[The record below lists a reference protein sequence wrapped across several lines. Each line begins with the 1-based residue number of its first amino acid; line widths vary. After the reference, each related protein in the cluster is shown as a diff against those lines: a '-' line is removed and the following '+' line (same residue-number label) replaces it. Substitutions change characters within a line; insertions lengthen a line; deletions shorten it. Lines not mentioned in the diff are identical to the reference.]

1 MTAPRITALFD
12 LFDRRVALIDGAT
25 GTCLQALQPTSD
37 DFGGP
42 EREGCN
48 EALLLTRPDLVA
60 DVHARYFEAGADIVE
75 TNTFGGTPLVLAEY
89 GLAERCREINRRGAE
104 VAREVAERFSTEK
117 KPRFVAGSMGPTTCA
132 LSVRRSLSFEALVDH
147 YLEQALGLHEGGV
160 DYFLVET
167 CQDTLNLKAALV
179 AIERLFSRG
188 LEKRPIAVSATL
200 DSAGHMLGGQSPAS
214 LARTL
219 APFDLLYLGL
229 NCGAGTLQLAP
240 RLDELATATGARLG
254 LMPNAGLPD
263 ENGRYGQ
270 MPDDFARDIDSACA
284 RGALNLVGGCCGTT
298 PEHIRALAKILD
310 RFTPRPRPKAAS
322 SFAPVTSPE
331 TATSSATATSWLS
344 GIEAIA
350 IGSTSRPVIAG
361 ERSNALGSRKFRE
374 LIGAGD
380 FDAAADFARR
390 QLSEGAS
397 LIDVAVQQADRDEA
411 EDMER
416 LLARLVPRIRSPL
429 MIDTTNPEVARRA
442 LGHSQGKA
450 IVNSANLEGGEARFL
465 KMAQVARQFGA
476 ALVVGLIDEAGM
488 AIDLDRK
495 LAIAERAL
503 ALLEPLGFE
512 RGDLYFDA
520 LVFPCASADPTYVG
534 AARETVRAIAELK
547 RRFSGVRT
555 ALGVSNVSFGLPP
568 AGRALV
574 SRLFFDACTDAGLDL
589 AIANAA
595 AIGRDFSQAPAEL
608 VTAARALLDIDR
620 AAPDA
625 LDSWQAR
632 IAELTAIIRSQ
643 TPVTAEP
650 KRAEREQLDPE
661 RRVERCVTDGTR
673 DGLNEAIDAAIE
685 RGARALDLVNGALM
699 RGMDEVGRRFNAGER
714 IVAEVLQSAE
724 VMKAAI
730 DRLEPLMI
738 DGEKATSRGRL
749 LLATVKGDVH
759 DIGKNLV
766 SMIFAGNGFEVVD
779 LGIKVEDE
787 VIVREALSQK
797 PDVIGLS
804 GLLVKS
810 ALQMIETARAL
821 ADAGVTC
828 PLMVGGAALN
838 QAFVERKLRPVYPG
852 EVLYARDAMH
862 GLSLAREILSTGA
875 VEGEVS
881 ARAAGGSPDKSDQP
895 DSSKAQPSMS
905 DCARQTEIDVFPERE
920 GERARGDSEGE
931 REESTRATSGTF
943 ETTGPLPEPPDSL
956 PARID
961 RLPEPPDFERHLA
974 AIELPEIW
982 ARLNQAMLYGRHLGL
997 SGTFIGHVDDMDE
1010 AALSQQSPQALAM
1023 RRQIAELKALL
1034 DERHLQPRA
1043 VHRFVRATRHGDD
1056 LCLCAGDIE
1065 RWAHFPR
1072 VDGRSI
1078 ADFVAPFADSIA
1090 LFAVTVGSGVTD
1102 LCAELRD
1109 CGEFVKVHLVQSL
1122 ALAMAEAAAE
1132 WVHARAR
1139 ADWGLEPWRPLLDAT
1154 ERRALLR
1161 GQYRGARFSPG
1172 YRACPDLALQRLLFD
1187 FLDPRDIGL
1196 ELTESWMMH
1205 PEASVSG
1212 LVVHHPAASRT
1223 PHP

>member
-1 MTAPRITALFD
+1 MTAQRTTALFD

-25 GTCLQALQPTSD
+25 GTCLQALQPTCD

-60 DVHARYFEAGADIVE
+60 DVHARYFEVGADIME
-75 TNTFGGTPLVLAEY
+75 TNTFGGTPLVLSEY
-89 GLAERCREINRRGAE
+89 GLADRCRELNRRGAE
-104 VAREVAERFSTEK
+104 VAREVAKRFSTAE

-132 LSVRRSLSFEALVDH
+132 LSVRRSISFEALVDH
-147 YLEQALGLHEGGV
+147 YLEQALGLHEGGA

-179 AIERLFSRG
+179 AIERLFARG
-188 LEKRPIAVSATL
+188 LDKRPIAVSATL

-219 APFDLLYLGL
+219 APFELLYLGL

-240 RLDELATATGARLG
+240 RLDELALATGARLG

-270 MPDDFARDIDSACA
+270 SPDDFARDIESACA

-298 PEHIRALAKILD
+298 PDHIRALAKALD
-310 RFTPRPRPKAAS
+310 RFTPRPCPNADS
-322 SFAPVTSPE
+322 SSVPVTSPE
-331 TATSSATATSWLS
+331 TAASSVSATSWLS
-344 GIEAIA
+344 GVEAIA
-350 IGSTSRPVIAG
+350 IGSAARPVIAG
-361 ERSNALGSRKFRE
+361 ERSNALGSKKFRE

-397 LIDVAVQQADRDEA
+397 LIDVAVQQAERDEA

-416 LLARLVPRIRSPL
+416 LLTCLVPRVRSPL
-429 MIDTTNPEVARRA
+429 MIDTTSPEVAQRA

-450 IVNSANLEGGEARFL
+450 IVNSANLEGGEERFL
-465 KMAQVARQFGA
+465 RMAHVARQFGA

-488 AIDLDRK
+488 AVDLDRK

-512 RGDLYFDA
+512 RGDLYLDA

-547 RRFSGVRT
+547 RRFVGVRT

-574 SRLFFDACTDAGLDL
+574 SRLFFDACGEAGLDL

-595 AIGRDFSQAPAEL
+595 AIGRDFSQEPAEL
-608 VTAARALLDIDR
+608 VAGARALLDIDR
-620 AAPDA
+620 HAPDA
-625 LDSWQAR
+625 LANWQAR
-632 IAELTAIIRSQ
+632 IAELTALIRQRSPTQ
-643 TPVTAEP
+643 AAPQP
-650 KRAEREQLDPE
+650 REQLDPQS
-661 RRVERCVTDGTR
+661 RLERCVADGTR

-685 RGARALDLVNGALM
+685 QGARPMDLVNGALM

-724 VMKAAI
+724 AMKAAI
-730 DRLEPLMI
+730 DHLEPLMN
-738 DGEKATSRGRL
+738 DGEKAARRGRL

-779 LGIKVEDE
+779 LGIKVEDA

-810 ALQMIETARAL
+810 ALQMIETAKSL
-821 ADAGVTC
+821 ASAGVRC

-838 QAFVERKLRPVYPG
+838 QAFVEQKLRPVYPG

-862 GLSLAREILSTGA
+862 GLTLAKDLLATGA
-875 VEGEVS
+875 NAFERGD
-881 ARAAGGSPDKSDQP
+881 ASPRTADALP
-895 DSSKAQPSMS
+895 DSPTDQTPGGDNAQ
-905 DCARQTEIDVFPERE
+905 APER
-920 GERARGDSEGE
+920 
-931 REESTRATSGTF
+931 
-943 ETTGPLPEPPDSL
+943 LPEPPDSFPEPL
-956 PARID
+956 D
-961 RLPEPPDFERHLA
+961 HLPEPPDFDRRLTDIA
-974 AIELPEIW
+974 LPEIW

-997 SGTFIGHVDDMDE
+997 GGAFIGRVDDMDE
-1010 AALSQQSPQALAM
+1010 AELSQQSPQALAM
-1023 RRQIAELKALL
+1023 RRQVAELKTLL
-1034 DERHLQPRA
+1034 DERGLKPRA

-1056 LCLCAGDIE
+1056 LLLCAGDIE

-1109 CGEFVKVHLVQSL
+1109 SGEFVKVHLVQSL

-1132 WVHARAR
+1132 WVHARVR
-1139 ADWGLEPWRPLLDAT
+1139 ADWNLEPWRPLPDAT

-1161 GQYRGARFSPG
+1161 GQYRGERFSPG

-1187 FLDPRDIGL
+1187 FLDPRDIGI

-1212 LVVHHPAASRT
+1212 LVVHHPAAGRQ
-1223 PHP
+1223 PCP